1 MIFEPL
7 PITHYP
13 LPITSYQLPVNSN
26 RNKINLKT
34 QTHMPVFMDRHDVAG
49 NITAE
54 HVAHIHQED
63 LKVQGQFGCRGLT
76 YWFDEVRKTAFCLIE
91 APNAE
96 AIEKMHNLAHGDTPN
111 QVIEVDMAIVESF
124 LGRIQ
129 DPQKTEDTELN
140 IIRDPAFR
148 TIMVVSLK
156 QLSLLPRNDNAFTTS
171 LNNFYTAV
179 LQLLTNYD
187 GKLVNQ
193 TENKF
198 LISFK
203 TVSKAV
209 GAAFDIQSLFRN
221 FERSVHN
228 DLAVLKIALSAGV
241 PVTKKPMLFED
252 TIKLAERICKI
263 ARAELIITS
272 EVRELYNSENSAA
285 LQENEGTLFLNA
297 ADEKFLTQLMDYAEM
312 HWGDIH
318 LKVDDF
324 SKPLG
329 CSKSQLYRRLTALT
343 GKSPNSFIRE
353 YRLNEALILLNK
365 NTGNV
370 SEIAFETGFSSP
382 SYFSKV
388 FQKTYGYSPSEY
400 QRM

>member
-1 MIFEPL
+1 
-7 PITHYP
+7 
-13 LPITSYQLPVNSN
+13 
-26 RNKINLKT
+26 
-34 QTHMPVFMDRHDVAG
+34 MPVFMDRHDVSE

-63 LKVQGQFGCRGLT
+63 LKVQDQFGCRGLT
-76 YWFDEVRKTAFCLIE
+76 YWFDEIRKTAFCLIE

-96 AIEKMHNLAHGDTPN
+96 AIEKMHNLAHGDAPN

-156 QLSLLPRNDNAFTTS
+156 QLALLSRNDKVFTTS
-171 LNNFYTAV
+171 LNNFYSAV

-193 TENKF
+193 TESKF

-203 TVSKAV
+203 SVSKAV
-209 GAAFDIQSLFRN
+209 HAAFDIQSLFRN
-221 FERSVHN
+221 FEKSVQT
-228 DLAVLKIALSAGV
+228 DLAVLKIALTAGV
-241 PVTKKPMLFED
+241 PVTKKPLIFEE
-252 TIKLAERICKI
+252 TIKLSERICKVVKE
-263 ARAELIITS
+263 ELIVTS
-272 EVRELYNSENSAA
+272 EVRELYNGENSVPI
-285 LQENEGTLFLNA
+285 QEKEGVLFLSG
-297 ADEKFLTQLMDYAEM
+297 ADEKFLTQLMDYAEL

-329 CSKSQLYRRLTALT
+329 CSKSQLYRKLTALT

-388 FQKTYGYSPSEY
+388 FQKVYGRSPSEY
-400 QRM
+400 QKM